1 MMSGSITVEVIYY
14 AIFRDMALIEREQLQ
29 TDRST
34 YRGIYTELADRYR
47 FPLPSV
53 SIQVAVNDEFVDLD
67 QTPTD
72 GDQIV
77 FIPPVSGG

>member
-1 MMSGSITVEVIYY
+1 MSGSITVEVIYY
-14 AIFRDMALIEREQLQ
+14 AIFRDMTLIEREQLQ
-29 TDRST
+29 THCST
-34 YRGIYTELADRYR
+34 YRELYTELADRYQ
-47 FPLPSV
+47 FPLQSV

-67 QTPTD
+67 QAPTD